1 MHVGMVCP
9 MNAIGMSEM
18 LCMLDLTQITPHMC
32 QVVPKYGIDTVYL
45 TLAHFWVWFAYL
57 CCATLPFQS
66 LAVYLT
72 SITSI
77 ISINA
82 H

>member
-45 TLAHFWVWFAYL
+45 TLAHLWV
-57 CCATLPFQS
+57 
-66 LAVYLT
+66 
-72 SITSI
+72 
-77 ISINA
+77 
-82 H
+82 